1 MASLAVFPLCPGSLG
16 LASVPREAGVGG
28 AGMGAG
34 EGVRYPSQSAGRA
47 LRGWLGPWRVRSPGG
62 ALLTWGDSERE
73 EEALAESHY
82 PGTVS

>member
-1 MASLAVFPLCPGSLG
+1 MAGLTEFPPCPGSLG
-16 LASVPREAGVGG
+16 LASVPLEARVRG
-28 AGMGAG
+28 AGRG
-34 EGVRYPSQSAGRA
+34 GVRYPAQSAGRA
-47 LRGWLGPWRVRSPGG
+47 LRGWLGLWSIRSPGG